1 MWHSVSLGAC
11 VLSHFSHVW
20 LFATPW
26 TVVCQTPLS
35 VGILR
40 ARILQWVAM
49 PSSRIF
55 LTQELNLCLLGLLHW
70 QAGSSPLAPPGK
82 LLNKSTQSFLSQTPH
97 YKPLVTVPGLTLSE
111 GYYKDYVKIQSFP
124 RGASGKEPNCQE
136 RRLKHGFDPWFRK
149 IPSRRVWQPTPV
161 LLLAESHGQGSL
173 AGYSP

>member
-70 QAGSSPLAPPGK
+70 QAGTLPWISPGK
-82 LLNKSTQSFLSQTPH
+82 PIFYSKYDSLPA
-97 YKPLVTVPGLTLSE
+97 V
-111 GYYKDYVKIQSFP
+111 I
-124 RGASGKEPNCQE
+124 
-136 RRLKHGFDPWFRK
+136 
-149 IPSRRVWQPTPV
+149 TPV
-161 LLLAESHGQGSL
+161 KWWWGTEHYMQREQQVQITWTWKESMKTCFLRLEKRDWKQQYCVRLPRAEDIGQWESE
-173 AGYSP
+173 